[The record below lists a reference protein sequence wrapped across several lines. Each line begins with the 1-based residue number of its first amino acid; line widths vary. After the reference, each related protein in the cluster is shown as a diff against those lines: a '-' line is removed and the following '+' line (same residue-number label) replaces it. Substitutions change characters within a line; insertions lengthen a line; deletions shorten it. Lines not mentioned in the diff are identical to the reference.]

1 MVDKEVVEE
10 NIDRLYQILHKNQI
24 TSRFHIHR
32 PKKLALLPPR
42 MN

>member
-1 MVDKEVVEE
+1 MVDKKVVEE
-10 NIDRLYQILHKNQI
+10 NIDRSYQILLKNQI

>member
-1 MVDKEVVEE
+1 MIDEIVVEE
-10 NIDRLYQILHKNQI
+10 NSDRIYQILHKNQI